1 MREHTDLITRG
12 STRESRQRA
21 LWLLLLAALCMLSS
35 NTWSR
40 ETRISDV
47 RTLVV
52 DGVYRLGARVE
63 IDFNETL
70 PEALHNGVP
79 LLIEL
84 RIEVLRKREWLWLWP
99 ELVADLRQRFKL
111 EYHVLSRRYLV
122 YSYASG
128 VRQSFRSMDG
138 ALEYIG
144 NVYDLP
150 LIDEQ
155 LLNPSQN
162 YIVRIRADI
171 DVEALPTPVR
181 LWAYLGSEWS
191 LKSRWF
197 EWPLQQ

>member
-1 MREHTDLITRG
+1 VREHTDLITRG

>member
-1 MREHTDLITRG
+1 MHLIARR
-12 STRESRQRA
+12 SNRKPQPRA
-21 LWLLLLAALCMLSS
+21 LWFVLLVGLCLPSADV
-35 NTWSR
+35 WSR
-40 ETRISDV
+40 ETVISDV
-47 RTLVV
+47 RTLLV
-52 DGVYRLGARVE
+52 DGVYRLGARVD

-84 RIEVLRKREWLWLWP
+84 RIEVLRKRQWYWIWP

-122 YSYASG
+122 YNYSSG
-128 VRQSFRSMDG
+128 VQQTFRSMDG
-138 ALEYIG
+138 ALKYIG

-150 LIDEQ
+150 LIDAQ
-155 LLNPSQN
+155 LLDPEQH
-162 YIVRIRADI
+162 YLVRIRAGI

-197 EWPLQQ
+197 EWPLKQ

>member
-1 MREHTDLITRG
+1 MTRD
-12 STRESRQRA
+12 SIRKSRRRVF
-21 LWLLLLAALCMLSS
+21 WPLLLVGLCMLSS
-35 NTWSR
+35 NAWSR
-40 ETRISDV
+40 ETSISDV
-47 RTLVV
+47 RTLLV
-52 DGVYRLGARVE
+52 DGVYRLGARVD

-84 RIEVLRKREWLWLWP
+84 RIEVLRKREWFWLWP

-122 YSYASG
+122 YNYASG
-128 VRQSFRSMDG
+128 VQQSFRSMEG
-138 ALEYIG
+138 ALDYIG

-150 LIDEQ
+150 LIDEK
-155 LLNPSQN
+155 LLDPTQH
-162 YIVRIRADI
+162 YLVRIRAGI

-197 EWPLQQ
+197 EWPLKQ

>member
-1 MREHTDLITRG
+1 MTEHTDLIKRG
-12 STRESRQRA
+12 SSREPRQRA
-21 LWLLLLAALCMLSS
+21 LWLLLLAALCLLSS
-35 NTWSR
+35 NAWSR
-40 ETRISDV
+40 ETRIIDV

-150 LIDEQ
+150 LIDAQ

>member
-1 MREHTDLITRG
+1 MTEHTDHINRG
-12 STRESRQRA
+12 STREPRQRA
-21 LWLLLLAALCMLSS
+21 LWLLLLAALCLLSS
-35 NTWSR
+35 NAWSR
-40 ETRISDV
+40 ETRIIDV

-150 LIDEQ
+150 LIDAQ

>member
-1 MREHTDLITRG
+1 MTEHTDLITRG
-12 STRESRQRA
+12 STRKPRQRP
-21 LWLLLLAALCMLSS
+21 LWPLLLVALCLLSS
-35 NTWSR
+35 NVWSR
-40 ETRISDV
+40 ETRIIDV
-47 RTLVV
+47 RTLLV

-84 RIEVLRKREWLWLWP
+84 RIEVLRKREWLWP

-111 EYHVLSRRYLV
+111 EYHVLSQRYLV
-122 YSYASG
+122 YSHASG
-128 VRQSFRSMDG
+128 VRQSFRSMGG

>member
-1 MREHTDLITRG
+1 MTEQTDLITRG
-12 STRESRQRA
+12 GVRRSRRRA
-21 LWLLLLAALCMLSS
+21 FWPLLLVGLCLLSG
-35 NTWSR
+35 NAWSR
-40 ETRISDV
+40 ETSISDV
-47 RTLVV
+47 RTLLI

-79 LLIEL
+79 LQIEL
-84 RIEVLRKREWLWLWP
+84 RIEVLRKREWYWLWP

-122 YSYASG
+122 YNYASG
-128 VRQSFRSMDG
+128 VQQSFRSMDG
-138 ALEYIG
+138 ALDYIG

-155 LLNPSQN
+155 LLDPAQR
-162 YIVRIRADI
+162 YLVRIRADI

-197 EWPLQQ
+197 EWPLQR

>member
-1 MREHTDLITRG
+1 VTEHTDLITRVLP
-12 STRESRQRA
+12 REPRRRA
-21 LWLLLLAALCMLSS
+21 LWLLLLAALCLLSS
-35 NTWSR
+35 NVWSR

-52 DGVYRLGARVE
+52 DGVYRLGAHVE

-84 RIEVLRKREWLWLWP
+84 RIEVLRKREWLWP

-122 YSYASG
+122 YNHASG
-128 VRQSFRSMDG
+128 VQQSFHSMDS
-138 ALEYIG
+138 ALDYIG
-144 NVYDLP
+144 EIYDLP
-150 LIDEQ
+150 LIDAQ
-155 LLNPSQN
+155 LLDPSQK
-162 YIVRIRADI
+162 YQVRMRADI

-191 LKSRWF
+191 LKSNWF
-197 EWPLQQ
+197 VWPLQP

>member
-1 MREHTDLITRG
+1 VTEHTDLTNRG
-12 STRESRQRA
+12 STREPRQRA
-21 LWLLLLAALCMLSS
+21 LWLLLLTALCLLSS
-35 NTWSR
+35 NAWSR
-40 ETRISDV
+40 ETRITDV

-84 RIEVLRKREWLWLWP
+84 RIEVLRKRQWLWLWP

-128 VRQSFRSMDG
+128 VRQSFRNMDG

-150 LIDEQ
+150 LIDAQ